1 MTDTT
6 TAAERREMMVSRT
19 RRLALWAAGLCVLA
33 MTPVDLARA
42 QNLDAGKPASQI
54 FAEVCANCHKSPRE
68 VRNNPSTSFLREH
81 YTTGSEM
88 ASSMAAYLT
97 ALGGDSRAP
106 NAPNAGQPRPKAPP
120 APVGAAAPGAA
131 ATVARE
137 VPPARAQTPPE
148 PKPSAPVAPQSRIRP
163 GAAAVTEAK
172 PSPTAGTPARPVLE
186 DFEE

>member
-106 NAPNAGQPRPKAPP
+106 NAGQPRPKAPP
-120 APVGAAAPGAA
+120 APVGAAGPGAA

-172 PSPTAGTPARPVLE
+172 PSPTPGTPARPVLE

>member
-1 MTDTT
+1 
-6 TAAERREMMVSRT
+6 MMVLRAQ
-19 RRLALWAAGLCVLA
+19 RLASWVAGFCVLA
-33 MTPVDLARA
+33 VTPVDGARA

-81 YTTGSEM
+81 YTTGGEM

-97 ALGGDSRAP
+97 ASGGDPRAP
-106 NAPNAGQPRPKAPP
+106 GGQPKPKAPP
-120 APVGAAAPGAA
+120 GPVGAATPGSAA
-131 ATVARE
+131 AAARE
-137 VPPARAQTPPE
+137 VPPPRVQTAPE
-148 PKPSAPVAPQSRIRP
+148 PKPSAPAAPPSRVRP

-172 PSPTAGTPARPVLE
+172 PSPGAPPRPVLE